1 MNFNKFLKSLFGDKS
16 TRDMKLIQPY
26 VDKVKAV
33 YPEIQALNND
43 ELRAKTKEIQQFVQD
58 AAKSERE
65 EIERLKSTIE
75 DTPIDEREPIFNQ
88 IDKLDKEALDKYEEA
103 LNEVMPVA
111 FSIVKE
117 TARRFAENEET
128 VVTATDFDREL
139 AADPKKDFITIDGD
153 KAIYH
158 NHWTAGGNDL
168 KWEMVH
174 YDVQLFGGTVLHQ
187 GKIAEM
193 ATGEGKTLVATLP
206 VFLNA
211 LTGNGVHVVTV
222 NDYLAKRD
230 SEWMGPLYMFNGLSV
245 DCIDKHQPNSE
256 ARR

>member
-1 MNFNKFLKSLFGDKS
+1 
-16 TRDMKLIQPY
+16 MKLIQPY

-139 AADPKKDFITIDGD
+139 AADPKKDFIIT
-153 KAIYH
+153 
-158 NHWTAGGNDL
+158 
-168 KWEMVH
+168 
-174 YDVQLFGGTVLHQ
+174 
-187 GKIAEM
+187 
-193 ATGEGKTLVATLP
+193 TGRLVAT
-206 VFLNA
+206 
-211 LTGNGVHVVTV
+211 T
-222 NDYLAKRD
+222 
-230 SEWMGPLYMFNGLSV
+230 
-245 DCIDKHQPNSE
+245 
-256 ARR
+256 